1 MSYRNNNMTK
11 NQEKQ
16 AVRTNGVQHANIFY
30 IKETIMEKE
39 FNEKREDE

>member
-1 MSYRNNNMTK
+1 MSYLSNINTNNK
-11 NQEKQ
+11 EAQS
-16 AVRTNGVQHANIFY
+16 VRTNGVQHSNIFY

>member
-1 MSYRNNNMTK
+1 M
-11 NQEKQ
+11 QG
-16 AVRTNGVQHANIFY
+16 VRTNGVQHTNIFY